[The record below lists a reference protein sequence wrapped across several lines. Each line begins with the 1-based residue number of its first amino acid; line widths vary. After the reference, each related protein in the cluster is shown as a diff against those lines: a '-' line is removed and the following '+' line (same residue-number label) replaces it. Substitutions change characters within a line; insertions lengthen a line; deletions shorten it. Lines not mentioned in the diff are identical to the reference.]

1 MSRRPHLSSMAT
13 TALLAA
19 ALLGAFALGRSEGT
33 VSAQPAA
40 HPALATALAG
50 VVSAAG
56 MGDQVSIAVVD
67 ATSGTTIFTHHAD
80 LALNPASNMKLV
92 TAAAA
97 LATLG
102 ADFRIHTGLYGHV
115 EGDAVTGGLVLRGFG
130 DPTLRQADL
139 VELARDL
146 ADHGVRTVDRVIVD
160 GTYFDGQYL
169 PPAFD
174 QQPGEVA
181 AFRATTAAVSVDA
194 NAYTLRVLPGASAG
208 ALARVRLDGAGYFDL
223 DNQLTTSE
231 GGAASVIAD
240 QRALPDTRMHLGL
253 RGTIPLGIT
262 GASYRRRIENPLP
275 WAGAVMVDALSAA
288 GIRTAGGAS
297 VASAAPTAGLLAD
310 HVSPPLSQMILAMGK
325 QSDNFTAE
333 MLFRVLG
340 AERRRPGSAAGSA
353 EAVSAFLT
361 STGIA
366 EGHVTVVN
374 GSGLFQGNRIA
385 AGDLAHLLAWV
396 YQSPAVRDEYVASL
410 AIGGVDGTLERRL
423 RDLPAPRIVRAK
435 TGTLDDAIALSGY
448 VLGRSAGETIAF
460 SVLVN
465 GARGRQGPARAL
477 CDDVARAI
485 ANELWQSDAAH

>member
-1 MSRRPHLSSMAT
+1 MKRSFRWQTSVLTCMALAMSLVAHG
-13 TALLAA
+13 TAQPPPAHA
-19 ALLGAFALGRSEGT
+19 AL
-33 VSAQPAA
+33 SAQ
-40 HPALATALAG
+40 LGSL
-50 VVSAAG
+50 VSAAG
-56 MGDQVSIAVVD
+56 LGGQLSIAVLD
-67 ATSGTTIFTHHAD
+67 ARDGSAIFGHEPD

-102 ADFRIHTGLYGHV
+102 ADFRMHTGLYGHV

-130 DPTLRQADL
+130 DPSLRQADL

-181 AFRATTAAVSVDA
+181 AFRATTAALSVDA
-194 NAYTLRVLPGASAG
+194 NAYTLRVLPGTSAG
-208 ALARVRLDGAGYFDL
+208 AIARVRLDGASYFDL
-223 DNQLTTSE
+223 DNQLTTSAD
-231 GGAASVIAD
+231 GAASVIAD
-240 QRALPDTRMHLGL
+240 QRASGDRLHLGL

-275 WAGAVMVDALSAA
+275 WVGALMVDALSAA
-288 GIRTAGGAS
+288 GIRVSGGVSIATS
-297 VASAAPTAGLLAD
+297 TPSGGLLAD
-310 HVSPPLSQMILAMGK
+310 HASAPLSQLLLPMGK

-333 MLFRVLG
+333 MVFRVLG
-340 AERRRPGSAAGSA
+340 AERRRPGSTATSVEVVQGVLASA
-353 EAVSAFLT
+353 
-361 STGIA
+361 GIA
-366 EGHVTVVN
+366 DGRVTVVN

-396 YQSPAVRDEYVASL
+396 YQSPAMRDEYVASL
-410 AIGGVDGTLERRL
+410 AIGGTDGTLEGRL

-435 TGTLDDAIALSGY
+435 TGTLDNAIALSGY
-448 VLGRSAGETIAF
+448 VLGPNAGEAIVF
-460 SVLVN
+460 SVLTN
-465 GARGRQGPARAL
+465 GAPHGPARAL
-477 CDDVARAI
+477 ADDVARTI
-485 ANELWQSDAAH
+485 ANDLWSSAH

>member
-1 MSRRPHLSSMAT
+1 MNRRPGWRFAALACLVVALSSMGHG
-13 TALLAA
+13 TAQIPSAHA
-19 ALLGAFALGRSEGT
+19 ALS
-33 VSAQPAA
+33 SQ
-40 HPALATALAG
+40 LASL
-50 VVSAAG
+50 VSAASL
-56 MGDQVSIAVVD
+56 GDRVSVAVVD
-67 ATSGTTIFTHHAD
+67 ARDGSLIFGHQPD

-102 ADFRIHTGLYGHV
+102 TNFRMHTGLYGHV

-130 DPTLRQADL
+130 DPSLRQADL

-208 ALARVRLDGAGYFDL
+208 APARVRLDGAGYFDL
-223 DNQLTTSE
+223 DNQLTTS
-231 GGAASVIAD
+231 GDGSSSVLAD
-240 QRALPDTRMHLGL
+240 QRAAGERLHLGL
-253 RGTIPLGIT
+253 RGTVPLGIT
-262 GASYRRRIENPLP
+262 GASYRRRIESPLP
-275 WAGAVMVDALSAA
+275 WVGHVMVDALSAA
-288 GIRTAGGAS
+288 GIRVAGGVS
-297 VASAAPTAGLLAD
+297 VATSSPTGALLAD
-310 HVSPPLSQMILAMGK
+310 HASAPLSQLILPMGK

-333 MLFRVLG
+333 MVFRVLG
-340 AERRRPGSAAGSA
+340 AERRRPGSAATSVDVV
-353 EAVSAFLT
+353 ESFLANA
-361 STGIA
+361 GIA
-366 EGHVTVVN
+366 EGRVTVVN
-374 GSGLFQGNRIA
+374 GSGLFQGNQIA

-396 YQSPAVRDEYVASL
+396 YQNPAIREEYVASL
-410 AIGGVDGTLERRL
+410 AIGGVDGTLENRL

-435 TGTLDDAIALSGY
+435 TGTLDNAIALSGY
-448 VLGRSAGETIAF
+448 VLARAPGDAIAF

-465 GARGRQGPARAL
+465 GGGHGAARGL

-485 ANELWQSDAAH
+485 AEDLWPTP

>member
-1 MSRRPHLSSMAT
+1 MSSSPNSRART
-13 TALLAA
+13 LLLACC
-19 ALLGAFALGRSEGT
+19 
-33 VSAQPAA
+33 V
-40 HPALATALAG
+40 ALATSVGHGQAQTPPAHAALASQLG
-50 VVSAAG
+50 ALVAAAG
-56 MGDQVSIAVVD
+56 LGEQLSISVVD
-67 ATSGTTIFTHHAD
+67 AASGAAIFGHQPD

-102 ADFRIHTGLYGHV
+102 GDFRMHTGLYGHI

-130 DPTLRQADL
+130 DPSLRQADL

-146 ADHGVRTVDRVIVD
+146 ADHGVRTVDRIIVD

-194 NAYTLRVLPGASAG
+194 NAYTLRVLPGPSAG
-208 ALARVRLDGAGYFDL
+208 APARVRLDGAGYFDL
-223 DNQLTTSE
+223 DNQLTT
-231 GGAASVIAD
+231 GADGVSNVIAD
-240 QRALPDTRMHLGL
+240 QRAAGDRLHLGL
-253 RGTIPLGIT
+253 RGTLPLGIT

-275 WAGAVMVDALSAA
+275 WTGHLMVDALGAA
-288 GIRTAGGAS
+288 GIRVTGGVS
-297 VASAAPTAGLLAD
+297 VAASAPTGGLLAD
-310 HVSPPLSQMILAMGK
+310 HVSAPLSELVLPMGK

-333 MLFRVLG
+333 MVFRVLG
-340 AERRRPGSAAGSA
+340 AERRRPGSTATSVEVVQG
-353 EAVSAFLT
+353 FLT
-361 STGIA
+361 SAGIG
-366 EGHVTVVN
+366 EGRVTVVN

-385 AGDLAHLLAWV
+385 AGDLAHLLSWV
-396 YQSPAVRDEYVASL
+396 YQSPAVRDEYVAAL
-410 AIGGVDGTLERRL
+410 AIGGVDGTLEGRL

-435 TGTLDDAIALSGY
+435 TGTLDDAIALSGF
-448 VLGRSAGETIAF
+448 VLGRTPGEAVAF

-465 GARGRQGPARAL
+465 GARGRHGAARGL

-485 ANELWQSDAAH
+485 ANDLWTR